1 MENVMDMRLN
11 WIVAYT
17 RQRYEFMGEVAK
29 HPDGIVSSDDFEDFW
44 EICDSLGEAQ
54 DFYKGLSEESD
65 VKLASLCAVADSWDY
80 DTHPLLK
87 GVVS

>member
-1 MENVMDMRLN
+1 MENKHVIKNVMDMELN
-11 WIVAYT
+11 WIVVYT
-17 RQRYEFMGEVAK
+17 RQWYEFMDEVPK
-29 HPDGIVSSDDFEDFW
+29 HEDFW

-54 DFYKGLSEESD
+54 DFYKGLSKQSD

-87 GVVS
+87 GVA

>member
-29 HPDGIVSSDDFEDFW
+29 HEDFW

-87 GVVS
+87 GVA

>member
-17 RQRYEFMGEVAK
+17 RVKIGESK
-29 HPDGIVSSDDFEDFW
+29 CHGEPIWEDFW

-87 GVVS
+87 GVVL